1 MFDEAVKD
9 TKKWVPSNDLDVQY
23 NYEALSYENYK
34 YKQLEELKDLENSQE
49 DQSRMDEATVRLRD
63 FTLMDQMTNIK
74 RDAWLY
80 IYNTWI

>member
-1 MFDEAVKD
+1 
-9 TKKWVPSNDLDVQY
+9 
-23 NYEALSYENYK
+23 
-34 YKQLEELKDLENSQE
+34 
-49 DQSRMDEATVRLRD
+49 MDEATVRLRD